1 MPTIAIGRAAPRNLD
16 QPIPIPPSNRMK
28 ISATVTSRSTVCSA
42 GVCRSGNT
50 CSATAEAASTSA
62 GAGTRS
68 HWVKRLASTA
78 ASTTAAVTTSS
89 SAKV

>member
-1 MPTIAIGRAAPRNLD
+1 MPTIAIGRAALRNLG

-28 ISATVTSRSTVCSA
+28 ISATVTSRSTVVLGR
-42 GVCRSGNT
+42 GVQVGNT

-68 HWVKRLASTA
+68 HWVSRLASTA